1 MIQIFIVVVFLNIMS
16 LSQPSPNKADEEALS
31 SLSRHMYVKH
41 RNIFIGIGIVI
52 VTGLTSFVILRN
64 YTFNNRDRLAKIRR
78 EIQEVTPGS
87 ESVFE
92 AYHEKLKKRQAEKEL
107 QQKN

>member
-1 MIQIFIVVVFLNIMS
+1 MS
-16 LSQPSPNKADEEALS
+16 LSRPSSSAADHDALTT
-31 SLSRHMYVKH
+31 LSKHMYVKH

-52 VTGLTSFVILRN
+52 FTGLTTFVALRN
-64 YTFNNRDRLAKIRR
+64 YTYNNRDRLAKIRR

-107 QQKN
+107 RQKQELVKN